1 MSQNN
6 AIYKGFR
13 LSASVRR
20 ASSGIPGGDLVQ
32 PRFLATVTIMQVS
45 SGMGSRRQLPPLLQH
60 FANAPH
66 AAITLALSSAREA
79 IDGMS
84 TFVKARSSLGHAAG
98 SD

>member
-13 LSASVRR
+13 VSARVRH
-20 ASSGIPGGDLVQ
+20 APGAVPGGDPFQ
-32 PRFLATVTIMQVS
+32 PCFLATVTITPVS
-45 SGMGSRRQLPPLLQH
+45 TGMGSRRRLPPLIQH

-66 AAITLALSSAREA
+66 AAIALALSSARDA

-84 TFVKARSSLGHAAG
+84 TFVRGR
-98 SD
+98 

>member
-6 AIYKGFR
+6 AIYKGFKV
-13 LSASVRR
+13 SACVRR
-20 ASSGIPGGDLVQ
+20 ASSADPGSNSVQ
-32 PRFLATVTIMQVS
+32 PRFLATVTILQVS

-84 TFVKARSSLGHAAG
+84 TFVKAR
-98 SD
+98 

>member
-13 LSASVRR
+13 VSARVRH
-20 ASSGIPGGDLVQ
+20 APGADPGDDLAQ
-32 PRFLATVTIMQVS
+32 PRFLATVTITQVS
-45 SGMGSRRQLPPLLQH
+45 IGMGSQRRLPPLLQH

-66 AAITLALSSAREA
+66 VAITLALSSAREA

-84 TFVKARSSLGHAAG
+84 TFVKAR
-98 SD
+98 